1 MSPKSIALLVVGMVL
16 ISGVFVFF
24 HVDYPASPAQI
35 TITPPKNFQPPQIYK
50 YENYNKYGLGRSNT
64 SFKDYGNSTVVMQG
78 YARNASNGAPLGNM
92 TMYSAVLSVSTAV
105 RTSSSGFYQIVFLQS
120 GYGKFAFEM
129 FQYNVLY
136 TQNYLP
142 LNATVW
148 NNLSFNPSPKY
159 DISGS
164 TLYNGTHVS
173 DVGLT
178 LSDPWGAYKTSSSS
192 SGQFSLEAVAGNFS
206 ITASKRG
213 FSNLTVPGYVNVT
226 DSTISGLKV
235 NLISNNQTGAFIT
248 GDARNM
254 LGQRISSY
262 SVYSA
267 TTGQYATLSS
277 GEYSVAADFG
287 NNHIGASS
295 EGYQNDSVYVAVRSS
310 PTYYNFTLASENPF
324 KNTIQQPSYTV
335 PQQLSSY
342 FAAYIDN
349 NASHP
354 DYAVSLKTTIT
365 GLMKLNG
372 TSGVAASQRFE
383 VLTSVNG
390 TYFVKNITTNAN
402 GQYSFNM
409 TFPGQYNFSI
419 ISQLSKPFNLSGN
432 LQGGSLLK
440 NLNLVPSSSGIENI
454 HLHTTGLNGSGL
466 SGVNVNITSGTNGPS
481 IYSNYTG
488 GNGNISLN
496 LTSGG
501 YSIHLSKPGY
511 VNKTVSISPG
521 NASIN
526 ESLTTV
532 SSIGN
537 GTSVWPRSSGL
548 PGTNSSQIQ
557 GEMNS
562 TFPTPTTVNYNHSS
576 FILKLMNNSKPI
588 SGVQVAVFIYVNSQ
602 YYLMKADTNSSG
614 EVTVALLYGGT
625 FTVLPEAMDYNGVP
639 FSVNTSSIP
648 ESGHIFTDNMAGKPL
663 FTLKIT
669 LQNPYNYSG
678 AAPPSN
684 GMNSSNYLLPAT
696 FTSYYQSGSNLTIL
710 NYSLP
715 DGNYIFNYTNPYFV
729 PNSIQVNLSSNSVKT
744 IKMEPFLVILNY
756 SSPVEFKISV
766 SGPVP
771 NGLDLSGSGIY
782 YFAEYSGAVSTFIY
796 LGNNLA
802 NSTSYTL
809 TDTSPVQ
816 TLNLNISDH
825 TVSEKSKEADSNNYV
840 YYNFTFMGGPQ
851 KEYLESINYGDI
863 NIGANYTLASNGTF
877 VTPTMNGSNS
887 LEFTNYFII
896 VPGGVNNFS
905 LSYYFP
911 SHNVTLASVNASYL
925 TVNLS

>member
-35 TITPPKNFQPPQIYK
+35 TISPPKNFEPPQIYK
-50 YENYNKYGLGRSNT
+50 YQGLNKYGLGGKNT
-64 SFKDYGNSTVVMQG
+64 TFKDYGNSTVIMQG
-78 YARNASNGAPLGNM
+78 YARNSSDGKPLGNM
-92 TMYSAVLSVSTAV
+92 VLYSAVLSVMTAV
-105 RTSSSGFYQIVFLQS
+105 RTNGSGFYQIGFLQS

-142 LNATVW
+142 INATVW

-159 DISGS
+159 EISGS
-164 TLYNGTHVS
+164 TIYNGTSVS

-178 LSDPWGAYKTSSSS
+178 FSDPWGGYKTNSSS
-192 SGQFSLEAVAGNFS
+192 SGQFSLDAVPGNFS

-213 FSNLTVPGYVNVT
+213 FSNVTVPGYVNVT
-226 DSTISGLKV
+226 DSAISGLKV
-235 NLISNNQTGAFIT
+235 NLISNNQTGAFIK
-248 GDARNM
+248 GDAMNM
-254 LGQRISSY
+254 LGNRITNY
-262 SVYSA
+262 SVYSV
-267 TTGQYATLSS
+267 TTTQYATLSS

-287 NNHIGASS
+287 NNQIRATSK
-295 EGYQNDSVYVAVRSS
+295 GYQSQSAYVAVRSS

-324 KNTIQQPSYTV
+324 KNSPQQPSYTV
-335 PQQLSSY
+335 PQQLSPY
-342 FAAYIDN
+342 FSSYIDN

-354 DYAVSLKTTIT
+354 NYAVQLETTIT

-372 TSGVAASQRFE
+372 TSGVAASQSFE

-409 TFPGQYNFSI
+409 SFPGQYNFSI
-419 ISQLSKPFNLSGN
+419 ISKLSKPFNLSGN

-466 SGVNVNITSGTNGPS
+466 SGVNVNVTSGTNGPS

-511 VNKTVSISPG
+511 VNRTVSISPG

-537 GTSVWPRSSGL
+537 GTSVWSRSSGL
-548 PGTNSSQIQ
+548 PDTNSSDIQ
-557 GEMNS
+557 GELNS
-562 TFPTPTTVNYNHSS
+562 TLPTPTTTNYNHSS
-576 FILKLMNNSKPI
+576 FIIKMMNGSKPI

-602 YYLMKADTNSSG
+602 YYLMKAVTNSSG
-614 EVTVALLYGGT
+614 EVTVALLYGGI
-625 FTVLPEAMDYNGVP
+625 FTVLPEAMDYKGVP

-648 ESGHIFTDNMAGKPL
+648 ESGHIFTDNMTEKPL
-663 FTLKIT
+663 HSLKMT
-669 LQNPYNYSG
+669 LQNPYSYTGASPPASG
-678 AAPPSN
+678 I
-684 GMNSSNYLLPAT
+684 NSSNYLLTANY
-696 FTSYYQSGSNLTIL
+696 TSYYQSGLNLTIL

-729 PNSIQVNLSSNSVKT
+729 PNSTKVNLSSNSLKT
-744 IKMEPFLVILNY
+744 IKLEPFLVVLNY
-756 SSPVEFKISV
+756 SSPVKFKVSV
-766 SGPVP
+766 SGPVS
-771 NGLDLSGSGIY
+771 NGLDLSGSGIH
-782 YFAEYSGAVSTFIY
+782 YFAEKSGTVSTSIY
-796 LGNNLA
+796 LGSNLA
-802 NSTSYTL
+802 NSTSHTL

-825 TVSEKSKEADSNNYV
+825 NVSEKSKEADSNNYV
-840 YYNFTFMGGPQ
+840 YYNFTFMGGQQ

-863 NIGANYTLASNGTF
+863 NITANYTLTSNGTF

-887 LEFTNYFII
+887 LEFTNYFTI

-905 LSYYFP
+905 LSYYFSSKLVP
-911 SHNVTLASVNASYL
+911 VASVNANYL